1 MAKAVIQR
9 VSSSYVKTGG
19 AITGEIGRGL
29 NILLGI
35 GKEDTPAALDAL
47 ADKILNLR
55 IFEDGG
61 GKMNLS
67 ALDIKAELLVVS
79 QFTLYGDC
87 RKGRRPG
94 FDMAAGP
101 EKARELYDY
110 FVGKIRESGLKTET
124 GVFGAHMEVSIVN
137 DGPVTFILEF

>member
-9 VSSSYVKTGG
+9 VSSSSVRANG
-19 AITGEIGRGL
+19 ALTGEIGNGL

-35 GKEDTPAALDAL
+35 GKNDTPTVLDAL
-47 ADKILNLR
+47 ADKIINLR
-55 IFEDGG
+55 IFEDAG

-67 ALDIKAELLVVS
+67 ALEIKAELLVVS

-94 FDMAAGP
+94 FDMAAAP
-101 EKARELYDY
+101 EKAKELYDR
-110 FVGKIRESGLKTET
+110 FVKKLRSSSLKTET
-124 GVFGAHMEVSIVN
+124 GVFGADMAVSIEN